1 MSRETVRRLKDA
13 GMLLIGTVALLALAL
28 LSLQGWGR
36 VYGGS
41 GDAATADGEHEGQ
54 TVPRDQSEQVME
66 QTDEKGELLGED
78 GLEDETLPVVGVT
91 SASDVSVRSEAGE
104 VEQVATRLLTSYRD
118 QRDCV
123 LAEAGYLDLLGSVW
137 GCVVQGDQWVDV
149 CVIEQVD
156 EASCQVHVMR
166 FDASEVAK
174 ELDAGAVGSLVSN
187 KEGDG

>member
-36 VYGGS
+36 VHGGS
-41 GDAATADGEHEGQ
+41 GDAVAPDGEHEGQ

-78 GLEDETLPVVGVT
+78 GLEDETLPVAGVT
-91 SASDVSVRSEAGE
+91 SASDVSVRGEAGE

-118 QRDCV
+118 ERDCV
-123 LAEAGYLDLLGSVW
+123 LAEAGYLDLLGSV
-137 GCVVQGDQWVDV
+137 
-149 CVIEQVD
+149 IEQVD
-156 EASCQVHVMR
+156 EASCWVHVMR
-166 FDASEVAK
+166 LDASEVAK
-174 ELDAGAVGSLVSN
+174 ELDVDAAGSLVSN

>member
-36 VYGGS
+36 VHGGS
-41 GDAATADGEHEGQ
+41 GDAVAPDGEHEGQ

-78 GLEDETLPVVGVT
+78 GLEDETLPVAGVT
-91 SASDVSVRSEAGE
+91 SASDMSVRGEAGE

-118 QRDCV
+118 ERDCV
-123 LAEAGYLDLLGSVW
+123 LAEAGYLDLLGSAW
-137 GCVVQGDQWVDV
+137 GCVVQGDQWVDI

-156 EASCQVHVMR
+156 EAFCRVHVMR
-166 FDASEVAK
+166 LDASEVAK
-174 ELDAGAVGSLVSN
+174 ELDVDAAGSLVSN